1 MGSRSGFACDLTLN
15 SVLRPDLKAQYQNPA
30 TVRRILGRSR
40 RLAMVGLSTH
50 RQKASFFVATYL
62 QSKGFKIIPVHPKA
76 HSILGERAYP
86 TLRDIE
92 QPVDVVNVFRPAHEC
107 PEYAQAAVE
116 IQATAF
122 WLQRCRVRITSP
134 TALCAGV
141 WRQLDIRLC
150 VNAVGGRKR
159 LGHRPPLWLR
169 AGQAL
174 LGGRGVSW
182 GSWIRA
188 CSVCW

>member
-122 WLQRCRVRITSP
+122 WLQLRLVSEEAARIAEAAGLDVVMDRCIKMEHGRYDGTMHFVGMNTGLL
-134 TALCAGV
+134 TARRARR
-141 WRQLDIRLC
+141 WLD
-150 VNAVGGRKR
+150 
-159 LGHRPPLWLR
+159 
-169 AGQAL
+169 
-174 LGGRGVSW
+174 
-182 GSWIRA
+182 
-188 CSVCW
+188 